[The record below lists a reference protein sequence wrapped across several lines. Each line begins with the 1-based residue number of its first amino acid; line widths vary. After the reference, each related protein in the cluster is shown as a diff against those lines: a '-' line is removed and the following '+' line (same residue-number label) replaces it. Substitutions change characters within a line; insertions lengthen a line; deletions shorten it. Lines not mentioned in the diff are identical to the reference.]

1 MDRVLLKGSSLMITI
16 YFFVGFFG
24 YVTFADKLNTSLL
37 DPTTNANILE

>member
-1 MDRVLLKGSSLMITI
+1 MDRILLKGSSMMVTI

-37 DPTTNANILE
+37 DPRTNANILE